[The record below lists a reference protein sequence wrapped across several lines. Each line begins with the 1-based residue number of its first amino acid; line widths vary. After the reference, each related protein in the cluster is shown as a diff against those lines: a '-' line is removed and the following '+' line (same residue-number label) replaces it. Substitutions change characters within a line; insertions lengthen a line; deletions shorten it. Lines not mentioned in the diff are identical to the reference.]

1 MSQLGVGV
9 IGAGMMG
16 EVHAHLIAERIG
28 SARVV
33 AVSDP
38 DGDRRRRVAESV
50 GAAEVSDPLDVIAD
64 PEVQAVII
72 ASPDQSH
79 AEYAIASVQ
88 ANKPCLCE
96 KPLATTADDA
106 RAVVEAES
114 AGGRRLVQVGFM
126 REFDEGHASLVTLR
140 DSGALGEVV
149 AVRSTHINPAPWAPG
164 VSAERVIT
172 QSMFHDIH
180 SARFLVGSEVIAV
193 SAVSVPFGDGAE
205 GVDEGAVR
213 FVTARLE
220 MAGGAVAL
228 LDVNV
233 ASSYGYRV
241 VAEIVGSEAT
251 ARSAEGSAV
260 EMWTSGAMVSAVSAN
275 WPDHFSAAY
284 LTEVSAWVQA
294 ACGGGVTGPSAWD
307 GYMANL
313 VASALVEAEASGGRV
328 ELPALEVPALYR
340 G

>member
-1 MSQLGVGV
+1 VSPLAVGV

-16 EVHAHLIAERIG
+16 EVHAHLISERIG

-38 DGDRRRRVAESV
+38 DADRRKVVAGSV
-50 GAAEVSDPLDVIAD
+50 GAVEMEDPLELISDPRV
-64 PEVQAVII
+64 EAVII
-72 ASPDQSH
+72 ASPDHSH
-79 AEYAIASVQ
+79 AEYALAAIRAG
-88 ANKPCLCE
+88 KPCLCE
-96 KPLATTADDA
+96 KPLATTAEDA
-106 RAVVEAES
+106 RAVLEEEVAL
-114 AGGRRLVQVGFM
+114 GRRLVQVGFM

-172 QSMFHDIH
+172 QSMIHDIH
-180 SARFLVGSEVIAV
+180 SARFLAGSEVVAV
-193 SAVSVPFGDGAE
+193 SAVAVPFGPDVE
-205 GVDEGAVR
+205 GVDADAVR

-220 MAGGAVAL
+220 MFGGSVAL

-251 ARSAEGSAV
+251 ARSSEGSAV
-260 EMWTSGAMVSAVSAN
+260 EMWAAGAMVTAVSAN
-275 WPDHFSAAY
+275 WPDHFSSAY
-284 LTEVSAWVQA
+284 LTELSAWVQA
-294 ACGGGVTGPSAWD
+294 AAAGGATGPSVWD

-313 VASALVEAEASGGRV
+313 VAASLVEAAVSGARV
-328 ELPALEVPALYR
+328 ELPALDRPGLYR
-340 G
+340 D

>member
-1 MSQLGVGV
+1 M
-9 IGAGMMG
+9 
-16 EVHAHLIAERIG
+16 
-28 SARVV
+28 
-33 AVSDP
+33 
-38 DGDRRRRVAESV
+38 
-50 GAAEVSDPLDVIAD
+50 
-64 PEVQAVII
+64 
-72 ASPDQSH
+72 
-79 AEYAIASVQ
+79 
-88 ANKPCLCE
+88 
-96 KPLATTADDA
+96 
-106 RAVVEAES
+106 
-114 AGGRRLVQVGFM
+114 
-126 REFDEGHASLVTLR
+126 
-140 DSGALGEVV
+140 
-149 AVRSTHINPAPWAPG
+149 
-164 VSAERVIT
+164 IT
-172 QSMFHDIH
+172 QSMIHDIH

-328 ELPALEVPALYR
+328 ELPTLSVPALYR

>member
-50 GAAEVSDPLDVIAD
+50 GAAEVSDPLDVITD

-172 QSMFHDIH
+172 QSMIHDIH

-193 SAVSVPFGDGAE
+193 SAVSVPFGAGAE
-205 GVDEGAVR
+205 
-213 FVTARLE
+213 
-220 MAGGAVAL
+220 
-228 LDVNV
+228 
-233 ASSYGYRV
+233 
-241 VAEIVGSEAT
+241 
-251 ARSAEGSAV
+251 
-260 EMWTSGAMVSAVSAN
+260 
-275 WPDHFSAAY
+275 
-284 LTEVSAWVQA
+284 
-294 ACGGGVTGPSAWD
+294 
-307 GYMANL
+307 
-313 VASALVEAEASGGRV
+313 
-328 ELPALEVPALYR
+328 
-340 G
+340 